1 MSTPQKTI
9 IDVVTGE
16 TITRD
21 MTSAELS
28 QVEAE
33 KLQADKDA
41 ERLAKT
47 QADKEATRAAVL
59 TRLGLT
65 SDELLAL
72 LS

>member
-1 MSTPQKTI
+1 MPQITI
-9 IDVVTGE
+9 FNAITGE

-21 MTSAELS
+21 MNAAELAQS
-28 QVEAE
+28 QAD
-33 KLQADKDA
+33 KQQADKDA
-41 ERLAKT
+41 ETLAKA